1 MAQEDAM
8 TVKWHRIKKKNTNLR
23 HSNLPVFIYI
33 CLFKQATIMDTIFDK
48 NFRFNVKQLLQE
60 SSTSIL

>member
-23 HSNLPVFIYI
+23 HSNLPVFIFV
-33 CLFKQATIMDTIFDK
+33 CLSK
-48 NFRFNVKQLLQE
+48 LQ
-60 SSTSIL
+60 SWIQYLTKTLDLT